1 MTGSTRT
8 PSEVSVRPL
17 RTEEDLDW
25 AFAQIDALVDAV
37 PGTPD
42 YDRLD
47 VISTLV
53 EAYEARH
60 HAIPPPDPV
69 DAILF
74 RMEQQGHTRSHLA
87 HLFGSRS
94 RASEVLSRKRP
105 LSIAMV
111 RVLHREWGI
120 PLESLLAES

>member
-1 MTGSTRT
+1 M
-8 PSEVSVRPL
+8 SVRPL
-17 RTEEDLDW
+17 RTEADLDW
-25 AFAQIDALVDAV
+25 ALAQIDSLVDAV
-37 PGTPD
+37 PGTRV

-74 RMEQQGHTRSHLA
+74 RMDQQGHTRKDLA
-87 HLFGSRS
+87 ALLGSVHS
-94 RASEVLSRKRP
+94 PSP
-105 LSIAMV
+105 
-111 RVLHREWGI
+111 W
-120 PLESLLAES
+120 

>member
-1 MTGSTRT
+1 M
-8 PSEVSVRPL
+8 
-17 RTEEDLDW
+17 
-25 AFAQIDALVDAV
+25 
-37 PGTPD
+37 

-74 RMEQQGHTRSHLA
+74 RIDSPGGSALA
-87 HLFGSRS
+87 ADHVWQAARQVQREGKPLIVSFSDVAASGGYYVAAGADAIVADPATLTTTPCVSTGTTHVRAFTPLFSK
-94 RASEVLSRKRP
+94 AI
-105 LSIAMV
+105 SIKVAIF
-111 RVLHREWGI
+111 L
-120 PLESLLAES
+120 